1 MEENMQAL
9 MERLNSSSQFLQS
22 NDMRVTEV
30 RHGFAKVEMII
41 DEQILNIHGFVHGG
55 ALFSLADTVAGAAS
69 FATGRDS
76 VTLTGTI
83 NYIKPGRGGKLIGI
97 AQEISSG
104 KTTGVYEVF
113 IFNDENVLLSRA
125 TFTMFFL
132 DSDKMKKK
140 KSRNKTALFV
150 YLNALLNL
158 SKGDSDCPDFNS
170 SYSSLS
176 LRDTLRGISTCTST
190 NSSPC
195 PERDFTPFPFRRNLV
210 FGCVPSGIFNSTS
223 PYTVGT

>member
-1 MEENMQAL
+1 MEIEKNNEQL
-9 MERLNSSSQFLQS
+9 MERLNSSSMFLQS

-30 RHGFAKVEMII
+30 RQGYAKVEMII

-97 AQEISSG
+97 AQEISRG
-104 KTTGVYEVF
+104 RTTGVYEVF
-113 IFNDENVLLSRA
+113 IFNDHNTLLSKA

-132 DSDKMKKK
+132 DSDRIKAKKQQE
-140 KSRNKTALFV
+140 
-150 YLNALLNL
+150 
-158 SKGDSDCPDFNS
+158 SK
-170 SYSSLS
+170 
-176 LRDTLRGISTCTST
+176 
-190 NSSPC
+190 
-195 PERDFTPFPFRRNLV
+195 
-210 FGCVPSGIFNSTS
+210 
-223 PYTVGT
+223 